1 MQPARVQSR
10 DMEKLRRREERDAR
24 HTWSRVVD
32 YCAANQVSRGGG
44 GTLSLLMGR
53 LAPDGADCS
62 AGLRIRIRINLSC
75 RIRIQKGK
83 NDLQI

>member
-32 YCAANQVSRGGG
+32 YCAANQVSA
-44 GTLSLLMGR
+44 LLPTGR
-53 LAPDGADCS
+53 LFGRVS
-62 AGLRIRIRINLSC
+62 
-75 RIRIQKGK
+75 QKGPK
-83 NDLQI
+83 KKWSGRTILRPNFGRF